1 MTYFYIFFKIHTEMK
16 SKVNNIMKFIKE
28 RTSNRKH
35 QKELIIIIWK
45 QLFGID
51 AKILGEQFDL
61 GLDI

>member
-1 MTYFYIFFKIHTEMK
+1 MK